1 MRCLEIIDGM
11 YGCKTTIVQ
20 LVLTK
25 DNPVDKVRNYDK
37 MGTLLY
43 SSRTSNGGVGII

>member
-11 YGCKTTIVQ
+11 YGGKITVVQ

-25 DNPVDKVRNYDK
+25 DNPVD
-37 MGTLLY
+37 
-43 SSRTSNGGVGII
+43 

>member
-11 YGCKTTIVQ
+11 YGGKITVVQ

-25 DNPVDKVRNYDK
+25 YNPVD
-37 MGTLLY
+37 
-43 SSRTSNGGVGII
+43 

>member
-11 YGCKTTIVQ
+11 YGGKITVVQ

-25 DNPVDKVRNYDK
+25 ANPVD
-37 MGTLLY
+37 
-43 SSRTSNGGVGII
+43 

>member
-11 YGCKTTIVQ
+11 YGGKSTVVQ

-25 DNPVDKVRNYDK
+25 DNPVD
-37 MGTLLY
+37 
-43 SSRTSNGGVGII
+43 